1 MLDENVTIEYVR
13 NAKKGDENA
22 KQVLIEQN
30 VSLLKCIVKRYL
42 GKGVEYDDLFQLA
55 CMGFLKAI
63 NGFDEQFGVKFST
76 YAVPMIAG
84 EIKRFMRDDGSVKVS
99 RMMKQTAKEMNAF
112 VEERFAKT
120 GQQPSVKEIAEKF
133 GLEESETV
141 FILGSS
147 KMPLS
152 IYGGADYKDGKER
165 ELIETLESGD
175 NQEDWLDGMLLRGAI
190 EELPE
195 RDKKIIILR
204 YFRDMTQSEV
214 AEKIGVSQVQV
225 SRIESR
231 IIKDFRKKLG

>member
-120 GQQPSVKEIAEKF
+120 GQQPSVKEIAGEF

-175 NQEDWLDGMLLRGAI
+175 NQEDWLDGMLLRCAI